1 MTEKEYRQHEGIS
14 RSQLWKI
21 RESPEK
27 FKYAMEHP
35 EDPTPALLFGTMV
48 HKLVLEPDTFDEEF
62 IVAPEVDR
70 RTKEGKAAWAQF
82 EEDAAGRQIV
92 KLADFQKAYEMVVAL
107 QAVPMVQT
115 LLAGQHEVPLF
126 WTDELTG
133 EPCKVRLDILHEM
146 PDQLMIVDY
155 KSTNDATTEAFI
167 RSAINYGYDFQTGMY
182 IEGVRQNFGEGKK
195 IIFIF
200 IAQEKEPPYAA
211 NILIADE
218 LIVKRGF
225 DTFRELLG
233 IYHYCKETGNWYGYL
248 GKDAVVNTLG
258 LPAWLAKEIEQ

>member
-1 MTEKEYRQHEGIS
+1 MTEQEYRQHEGIS

-35 EDPTPALLFGTMV
+35 EEPTPALLFGTMV

-70 RTKEGKAAWAQF
+70 RTKEGKAAWSQF

-92 KLADFQKAYEMVVAL
+92 KQADFQKAQEMVVAL
-107 QAVPMVQT
+107 QAVPMIQT
-115 LLAGQHEVPLF
+115 LLAGRHEVPLF

-146 PDQLMIVDY
+146 PDDRLLIVDY
-155 KSTNDATTEAFI
+155 KSANDATTEAFI
-167 RSAINYGYDFQTGMY
+167 RSAINYGYDFQVGMY
-182 IEGVRQNFGEGKK
+182 AEGVLQNYGQRK
-195 IIFIF
+195 IDFLFIV
-200 IAQEKEPPYAA
+200 QEKDPPYAA
-211 NILIADE
+211 NILLADE
-218 LIVKRGF
+218 LIAKRGF
-225 DTFRELLG
+225 DLFRELLG
-233 IYHYCKETGNWYGYL
+233 IYHNCKTTGNWYGYL
-248 GKDAVVNTLG
+248 GPDDTLNTLG
-258 LPAWLAKEIEQ
+258 LPAWMAKDIEQ

>member
-27 FKYAMEHP
+27 FRYAMEHP
-35 EDPTPALLFGTMV
+35 EEPTPALLFGQVV
-48 HKLVLEPDTFDEEF
+48 HKLILEPEDFDSEF
-62 IVAPEVDR
+62 VVAPEVDK
-70 RTKEGKAAWAQF
+70 RTKEGKAAWAEF
-82 EEDAAGRQIV
+82 EAGVNGRQIV
-92 KLADFQKAYEMVVAL
+92 KLADFEKAKAMRDAL
-107 QAVPMVQT
+107 YAMPLCQT
-115 LLAGQHEVPLF
+115 LFAGDHEVPVF
-126 WTDELTG
+126 WTDPMTG
-133 EPCKVRLDILHEM
+133 EACKVRLDCAHEM
-146 PDQLMIVDY
+146 SDRLLIVDY
-155 KSTNDATTEAFI
+155 KSTNDASTEAFI

-211 NILIADE
+211 NVLLADE

-233 IYHYCKETGNWYGYL
+233 IYHYCKESGNWYGYL

>member
-1 MTEKEYRQHEGIS
+1 MTEQEYRQHEGIS

-35 EDPTPALLFGTMV
+35 EEPTPALLFGQMV

-82 EEDAAGRQIV
+82 EEGAAGRQIV
-92 KLADFQKAYEMVVAL
+92 KLADFQKAQDMVAAL
-107 QAVPMVQT
+107 QAVPMIQT

-126 WTDELTG
+126 WTDEQTG
-133 EPCKVRLDILHEM
+133 EQCKVRLDILHDM
-146 PDQLMIVDY
+146 GDRLLIVDY
-155 KSTNDATTEAFI
+155 KSANDATTESFI
-167 RSAINYGYDFQTGMY
+167 RSANNYGYDFQAGMY
-182 IEGVRQNFGEGKK
+182 EEGTRQNYGDRK
-195 IIFIF
+195 IDFLFIV
-200 IAQEKEPPYAA
+200 QEKDPPYAS
-211 NILIADE
+211 NILRADE
-218 LIVKRGF
+218 RFMQRGF
-225 DTFRELLG
+225 DVFRELLG

-248 GKDAVVNTLG
+248 GPDDMLNTLS
-258 LPAWLAKEIEQ
+258 LPAWLAKDDEEQ